1 MTDKIDYE
9 KYPAIISEYKGVT
22 FRSKLEKKW
31 AMMFDY
37 LYWNW
42 QYEPFEI
49 DKYTP
54 DFLVEIGSKKW
65 VVEVKP
71 IINPNEKYQ
80 KRLLNITKKTSYEG
94 CILLYSDIFNVEYPF
109 YFIVPPS
116 FASIYKNIHDFDTDI
131 VVTEYK
137 TFTIKIGIMC
147 IVKNKWGFNNNDWG
161 NCLLGFYAGW
171 KPKIIIKK
179 DYKETGA
186 ISDIDKEFL
195 PTDNNNDIL
204 IYWKSLNKQ
213 L

>member
-1 MTDKIDYE
+1 MSKVDYE

-37 LYWNW
+37 LGWKW

-54 DFLVEIGSKKW
+54 DFLVKINNREEW

-80 KRLLNITKKTSYEG
+80 KRLLNITKKTSYTG
-94 CILLYSDIFNVEYPF
+94 CILLYSDIFNIEYPF
-109 YFIVPPS
+109 YFLVPHS
-116 FASIYKNIHDFDTDI
+116 LKSYIRLEVANYNEKNNMLKYISNTL
-131 VVTEYK
+131 
-137 TFTIKIGIMC
+137 KIGIMYN
-147 IVKNKWGFNNNDWG
+147 IEDDIEWSD
-161 NCLLGFYAGW
+161 CLLGFNTYN
-171 KPKIIIKK
+171 KPDYIIKNHNYGEEFFCYV
-179 DYKETGA
+179 DN
-186 ISDIDKEFL
+186 EFL
-195 PTDNNNDIL
+195 PTDNNNNAL
-204 IYWKSLNKQ
+204 IYWKSLNKK